1 MPRGVPTIGLE
12 DWFNL
17 PAEKRKRL
25 VAKWLDIVIGGG
37 YGRRGD
43 PRATYFVRKAVYAE
57 ARKYLGVKKLPP
69 QIKRDINKLLEEVD

>member
-17 PAEKRKRL
+17 PVKKRKRL
-25 VAKWLDIVIGGG
+25 VEKWLDEVLGVGG
-37 YGRRGD
+37 D
-43 PRATYFVRKAVYAE
+43 VRATHFVRNALYAE

-69 QIKRDINKLLEEVD
+69 QIKKDIDYLLERID